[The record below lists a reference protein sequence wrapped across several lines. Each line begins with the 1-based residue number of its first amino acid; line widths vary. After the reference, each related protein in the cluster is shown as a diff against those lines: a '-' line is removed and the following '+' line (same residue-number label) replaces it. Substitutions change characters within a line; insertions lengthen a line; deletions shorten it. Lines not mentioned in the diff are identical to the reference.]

1 MFVRVYMLNMSWVF
15 VFLMLNFEFFC
26 LFEKVFIVKYVI
38 VVGVEG
44 LVIFFFWL
52 IWSFWN
58 FYKIVI

>member
-26 LFEKVFIVKYVI
+26 LFEKVFIIKYVI

-44 LVIFFFWL
+44 LVIFFFGWL
-52 IWSFWN
+52 GVFGIFI
-58 FYKIVI
+58 K